1 MAYTGT
7 SVVDYLKSIGK
18 DSSFSARKNLA
29 GQYGI
34 TGYTGTADQNTKLL
48 NSLRNGG
55 SVSNTS
61 NNASNASNNASNALK
76 SVSNAS
82 NNASNALNNISYNN
96 TSALPGVSKETAN
109 KLGYYESGYKQS
121 DAVTSAYKYLQ
132 SVQNNKPK
140 AFTSN
145 YKSQLDSIYNQIM
158 NREKFSYD
166 LDSDPLYNQYKE
178 QYTNL
183 GNTAM
188 KDTVGQAAALT
199 GGYGNSYA
207 VTAGNQAY
215 QNYLNQLN
223 NMVPELYE
231 QALNRYNSEGNDLYN
246 RYNLANDMYNN
257 DYAMY
262 RDKVSDW
269 YNDYNLANDK
279 YNTERN
285 FDYNNYSDMLSYWQS
300 KAGQEQEQYNWQK
313 NYDETVRQYNE
324 DMAYKKARDAVA
336 DSQWAQELAYQKARD
351 AVKDSQWAQE
361 LELSKTKA
369 AQSASKSSS
378 SSSAKTGKNYTGIT
392 KDLENTLS
400 KYTDTEKLED
410 YIEKAVKKGTITDD
424 EGYELYKKYS
434 QNIQGMAA
442 LAHQL
447 QNQNYTYYNHSIF
460 KDLDDYVIK
469 KGALK

>member
-1 MAYTGT
+1 MAYTGN

-61 NNASNASNNASNALK
+61 VNASNASKSVSNAAANASNASNNASN
-76 SVSNAS
+76 V
-82 NNASNALNNISYNN
+82 SYNN

-145 YKSQLDSIYNQIM
+145 YKNQLDSIYNQIM

-166 LDSDPLYNQYKE
+166 LSSDPLYNQYKE

-246 RYNLANDMYNN
+246 
-257 DYAMY
+257 
-262 RDKVSDW
+262 
-269 YNDYNLANDK
+269 NLANDK

-300 KAGQEQEQYNWQK
+300 KAGQEQDQYNWQK

-336 DSQWAQELAYQKARD
+336 DSQWAQEL
-351 AVKDSQWAQE
+351 
-361 LELSKTKA
+361 
-369 AQSASKSSS
+369 
-378 SSSAKTGKNYTGIT
+378 
-392 KDLENTLS
+392 
-400 KYTDTEKLED
+400 
-410 YIEKAVKKGTITDD
+410 
-424 EGYELYKKYS
+424 
-434 QNIQGMAA
+434 
-442 LAHQL
+442 
-447 QNQNYTYYNHSIF
+447 
-460 KDLDDYVIK
+460 
-469 KGALK
+469 